1 MDPVW
6 DILFSMLLR
15 DLFRLYSVV
24 GVAGGSRDGIDF
36 GLDTPSLVLGF
47 TTELRRWGLRLWDPL
62 FGDSNSIDD
71 DLLLFSCCSSGAIPT
86 RCPSDDERRLSLLC
100 FRECLGMMLQMMMLR
115 LG

>member
-1 MDPVW
+1 MDPEW

-15 DLFRLYSVV
+15 DLFRSYSVV
-24 GVAGGSRDGIDF
+24 GAAGGSRDGIDF

-47 TTELRRWGLRLWDPL
+47 TTELRRWGFRLL
-62 FGDSNSIDD
+62 FGDLSSIDD
-71 DLLLFSCCSSGAIPT
+71 DLLLFSCSSGAIPT

-100 FRECLGMMLQMMMLR
+100 FRECLGMMMIR